1 MTREFF
7 LTSRLKYPIL
17 ISDPSAQIA
26 AARFDTMN
34 FTSSDCPRPWR
45 FGLENIMSS
54 SSSSFS
60 KNFLLLVLAFSS
72 SLPITAQSPLSS
84 VLPSSPTT
92 NASNSA
98 SDPLGRTTP
107 SGAVLGFLQAAQ
119 SGNYSIAAQ
128 YLQMSAARRQ
138 TEGEQIASQLN
149 AVLNNSKVFTGRV
162 GIFTQAEGI
171 PQEGVPLGRQKL
183 GTMSSGD
190 IEDDLELVRVSDPSA
205 GKIWLI
211 SSDTLA
217 KVPELYDQAE
227 ARQVESKLPGVLV
240 KHQIAGMPLWQWL
253 ALLVAVPIAAG
264 IGWILLVLLEIPVR
278 WWARRQGQV
287 EIANWRSVSAPAWL
301 LTGTVA
307 HQIFTRYLGI
317 PLLPRHYYFQFTSIA
332 LIVSLTWIVWRA
344 VRWSLRRV
352 RNRALARGH
361 AGTGS
366 LMLLGERI
374 LKAMIFAV
382 GVLAVLSNL
391 GFNMSTALAGLGIGG
406 LAIGFGAQQTIAN
419 LFGGVSV
426 LGDEV
431 FRVGDVCR
439 FGDRTGVVEDIGLR
453 STRIRTE
460 ERTLLAI
467 PNGTVASINLENLSR
482 RDKILFKTT
491 LGLRPESKAD
501 HVRFVIAEI
510 RRLLYSH
517 PKVETKTVRVRLTD
531 IAGTSLSV
539 EIFAYIL
546 TRDFNEFT
554 AVREDVLLRMMDIME
569 DSGGGLALPA
579 QTLYLSRDAGVEKEK
594 ADNAAK
600 KIAELRDGK
609 QLPFPDFHEEEIS
622 SFKGSIEYPQPESA
636 ARKPPGD
643 SGKTH

>member
-1 MTREFF
+1 
-7 LTSRLKYPIL
+7 
-17 ISDPSAQIA
+17 
-26 AARFDTMN
+26 
-34 FTSSDCPRPWR
+34 
-45 FGLENIMSS
+45 MSLS
-54 SSSSFS
+54 H
-60 KNFLLLVLAFSS
+60 KTLLLPVIFLCAALSA
-72 SLPITAQSPLSS
+72 PAQSPLSG
-84 VLPSSPTT
+84 VLPSTSTT
-92 NASNSA
+92 STSNSS

-138 TEGEQIASQLN
+138 AEGEQTASQLN
-149 AVLNNSKVFTGRV
+149 AVLNSPAFTGRV
-162 GIFTQAEGI
+162 GGFTQADGT

-190 IEDDLELVRVSDPSA
+190 VEADLDLVRVSDPSA

-211 SSDTLA
+211 SSDTLI
-217 KVPELYDQAE
+217 KVPELYDQVE
-227 ARQVESKLPGVLV
+227 ARQVEHRLPAFLV

-253 ALLVAVPIAAG
+253 ALLLALPVAAG
-264 IGWILLVLLEIPVR
+264 MGWLVLVLLEIPVR
-278 WWARRQGQV
+278 WWARRRGNV

-301 LTGTVA
+301 LTGTLI
-307 HQIFTRYLGI
+307 HQFLARYLGI
-317 PLLPRHYYFQFTSIA
+317 ALLPRHYYFQFTSIA
-332 LIVSLTWIVWRA
+332 LILSLTWIVWRG
-344 VRWSLRRV
+344 VQWSLRRV
-352 RNRALARGH
+352 RNRALARGR

-374 LKAMIFAV
+374 LKAVIFAV
-382 GVLAVLSNL
+382 GVLAVLNNL

-406 LAIGFGAQQTIAN
+406 LAIGLGAQQTLAN

-453 STRIRTE
+453 STRIRTD
-460 ERTLLAI
+460 ERTLVAI
-467 PNGTVASINLENLSR
+467 PNGTVATINLENLSR
-482 RDKILFKTT
+482 RDKILLKTT

-501 HVRFVIAEI
+501 HVRFVLAEI

-517 PKVETKTVRVRLTD
+517 AKVETATVRVRLTD
-531 IAGTSLSV
+531 IGGSSLSV
-539 EIFAYIL
+539 EVMAYIL
-546 TRDFNEFT
+546 TRDFNEF
-554 AVREDVLLRMMDIME
+554 AAIREDLLLRMMDVLE
-569 DSGGGLALPA
+569 DAGGGLALPS

-594 ADNAAK
+594 ADNAVK

-609 QLPFPDFHEEEIS
+609 QLPFPDFHEQDIS
-622 SFKGSIEYPQPESA
+622 AFKGSIEYPAPESA
-636 ARKPPGD
+636 AHKSSEGP
-643 SGKTH
+643 GKTR